1 MGDRLVVVAFD
12 FDGTLTHHDSVV
24 PFLRRVAGTG
34 RLVTGLVRNAR
45 RLVPALV
52 RRDRDALKALAT
64 KVTFTG
70 RTYDEIVGHADEYGA
85 LVITDGLRA
94 DTAARL
100 RWHLDKGHIV
110 LIVSASYE
118 PYVRVVGRHFGVHEV
133 LATRLETASDGSVT
147 GRLDGLNCRGPEKV
161 ARLDQWLALNETAR
175 SEITLWA
182 YGDSAGDRDLL
193 AIADHPVWVKGLLAS
208 VAPTL

>member
-1 MGDRLVVVAFD
+1 MGDRLVVAAFD

-34 RLVTGLVRNAR
+34 RLVTGLVRNFR
-45 RLVPALV
+45 RLVPAIL

-70 RTYDEIVGHADEYGA
+70 RQYDEIVRHADEFA
-85 LVITDGLRA
+85 AHVITDGLRA
-94 DTAARL
+94 DTVARL
-100 RWHLDKGHIV
+100 RWHLDEGHTV

-118 PYVRVVGRHFGVHEV
+118 PYVRVVGHHLGVHEV
-133 LATRLETASDGSVT
+133 LATRLETVSAGSVT
-147 GRLDGLNCRGPEKV
+147 GRLDGRNCRGPEKV
-161 ARLDQWLALNETAR
+161 ARLDQWLTLNETSR
-175 SEITLWA
+175 SEISLWA

-193 AIADHPVWVKGLLAS
+193 AIADHPVWVKGPLAS